1 MQSTSTSR
9 RPNYRRGL
17 MAAPLLIAFACLPL
31 AAQIGSQQAAKPA
44 PGQPAGS
51 TLPATPPTV
60 APVVATSAGTQPEAK
75 PHRADVTFANGLL
88 TVRANNSSLHQIL
101 RSISRL
107 TGMTITGGVED
118 QRVFGSYGP
127 GNASTILATLLD
139 GTGVNMLIR
148 EGDAHQPTELT
159 LTPRSGGVAPSI
171 TAQDEEI
178 GSDQPVAAANSTR
191 SLAPGEMTQVQIT
204 PGAATPQ
211 PASGP
216 RPVPQPLNNPLG
228 NPNNTTPTA
237 SQFPTTNSVP
247 IDSIPTPSTAQ
258 PPPQGIVDS
267 PNPPPTGSSATPLTP
282 EQVYQKMLQMQ
293 KDKAAGATPA
303 PASPPQPQ

>member
-1 MQSTSTSR
+1 MQSFATSR
-9 RPNYRRGL
+9 RPNHRHSL
-17 MAAPLLIAFACLPL
+17 MAAPLLVAFACLPL
-31 AAQIGSQQAAKPA
+31 GAQIGSQPEAKPA
-44 PGQPAGS
+44 PGTPASS

-60 APVVATSAGTQPEAK
+60 APVAATAAATQPEAK
-75 PHRADVTFANGLL
+75 PHRAEVTFTDGQLS
-88 TVRANNSSLHQIL
+88 VRANNSSLHQIL
-101 RSISRL
+101 RSISRI

-148 EGDAHQPTELT
+148 EGDSHQPTELT
-159 LTPRSGGVAPSI
+159 LTPRSGGSAPAI
-171 TAQDEEI
+171 TPQDEEI
-178 GSDQPVAAANSTR
+178 GSDQPVAASGTH

-204 PGAATPQ
+204 PSAGAAQ
-211 PASGP
+211 PPSGP
-216 RPVPQPLNNPLG
+216 RPIVQPLNNPLG
-228 NPNNTTPTA
+228 SPNNTTPTA

-258 PPPQGIVDS
+258 QPAQGIVDS
-267 PNPPPTGSSATPLTP
+267 PNPPPGTSTPLTP

-293 KDKAAGATPA
+293 KDKAAGTTPA
-303 PASPPQPQ
+303 PTSTPPPQ